1 MTRAGII
8 VALVALSFSGL
19 ARAQDRDDDGP
30 RFDLEPGRGFRVTSA
45 DDRFGLVLG
54 GTLQL
59 WATLRELP
67 DGEEENVTLDPRI
80 RRARLAVGGH
90 FFAPENR
97 YFIQVAFSPQDFEV
111 FDGRLQYS
119 PLVDAYLEFTQ
130 LRDLNVRV
138 GQMLLPLLRTREV
151 RSQALELPER
161 AFTERSFELG
171 RRYGIQF
178 RSDDLFGLGR
188 LSYRAGVFFSPA
200 PDGRRRAPISLDA
213 AARVQ
218 VRLLGQPRLDEQGDL
233 ARSPSPR
240 LAVGAGYA
248 FLDDEPAGSG
258 FRDRHVATGD
268 AVFRIAGV
276 ALEGAVMWRRDRED
290 DLPQRREEFG
300 GNVQLSYLLPWFDL
314 QAVVR
319 YSGLLDRDADQL
331 RQEWTGGL
339 SYYFYAGHPFKVQL
353 SVGHTENLSVDPVA
367 DPFLL
372 ANGWSGIAAIQAE
385 L

>member
-1 MTRAGII
+1 M
-8 VALVALSFSGL
+8 ALVALSFGGV
-19 ARAQDRDDDGP
+19 AHAQEREDDGP

-67 DGEEENVTLDPRI
+67 DGGEDPVVLDPRI
-80 RRARLAVGGH
+80 RRARVAVGGH
-90 FFAPENR
+90 YFAPENR
-97 YFIQVAFSPQDFEV
+97 FFIQVAFSPQDLEV
-111 FDGRLQYS
+111 YDGRLQYS

-171 RRYGIQF
+171 RRYGVQF

-188 LSYRAGVFFSPA
+188 LSYRAGVFLA
-200 PDGRRRAPISLDA
+200 PPDARRAAISLDA

-240 LAVGAGYA
+240 LAIGGGYA
-248 FLDDEPAGSG
+248 YLDDEIAGGGS
-258 FRDRHVATGD
+258 RDRHVVTGD

-290 DLPQRREEFG
+290 DPFGRRVELG
-300 GNVQLSYLLPWFDL
+300 GNAQLSYLLPWFDL

-339 SYYFYAGHPFKVQL
+339 SYYFYAAHPFKVQL
-353 SVGHTENLSVDPVA
+353 SVGHTENLAGVDSTVLA
-367 DPFLL
+367 D
-372 ANGWSGIAAIQAE
+372 GWSGIAAIQAE